1 MCTFC
6 GKEVFVLNKTC
17 DKIVAQF
24 SAKATWITLW
34 VLAAASLL
42 VSLRALAV
50 VKPNICIAMC
60 IAAFVFSLAGMLV
73 GVCAGKT
80 KLEIDGN
87 LIFCSKICKKRCY
100 MPLSSV
106 TGVKVGIFNTICIV
120 SPSLKIRCCFVKN
133 RDEFIEALKKN
144 FDR

>member
-1 MCTFC
+1 M
-6 GKEVFVLNKTC
+6 NKTC
-17 DKIVAQF
+17 DKIVAEF

-42 VSLRALAV
+42 ISLRALAV
-50 VKPNICIAMC
+50 VKPKACIAMC
-60 IAAFVFSLAGMLV
+60 VAAFVFSLAGMLV

-80 KLEIDGN
+80 RLELDEN
-87 LIFCSKICKKRCY
+87 CVFCSKICKKRCY

-106 TGVKVGIFNTICIV
+106 TGVKAGILNTITIV
-120 SPSLKIRCCFVKN
+120 SPSFKIRCCFVKN

-144 FDR
+144 FNR